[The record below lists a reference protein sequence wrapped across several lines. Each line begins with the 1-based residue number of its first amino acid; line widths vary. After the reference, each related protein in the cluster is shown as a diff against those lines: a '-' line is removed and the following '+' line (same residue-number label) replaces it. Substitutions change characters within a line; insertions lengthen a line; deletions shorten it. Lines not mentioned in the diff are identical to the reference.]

1 MSQISK
7 VKVETQV
14 RDNHWAISNSFGIM
28 STILLYSIFS
38 VETELTETRGHLL
51 QFDVL
56 IRKLFLII
64 IAQKVWKNKDPNLV
78 VVRIQIGNLIMSG
91 KAKYVNA

>member
-14 RDNHWAISNSFGIM
+14 RDNHWAIPTSFGIM
-28 STILLYSIFS
+28 FAILLYSISS
-38 VETELTETRGHLL
+38 VETELTETREHRL
-51 QFDVL
+51 QSDVF

-64 IAQKVWKNKDPNLV
+64 LAQKVWKSKDSDLV
-78 VVRIQIGNLIMSG
+78 VMRILIGNLTMSS
-91 KAKYVNA
+91 KAKYVYA